1 MEEDKE
7 LDTLNEDTEN
17 DKVNE
22 TIIDTGVEVV
32 ATEDVSAAIYDT
44 RSTRITAEVY
54 SWFDTI
60 LHALVIMVAVFTF
73 FTRMSTVDG
82 TSMLPTLEDNQQ
94 LMLTDLFYTP
104 TYNDIVVVWS
114 DFLPN
119 DEGGRGKAI
128 VKRVIGLPGDT
139 INIDYDNG
147 RVYRNGELLEIEMK
161 DGLLFEDG
169 HQINSYTNEEEGSG
183 GDFTVPE
190 GCLFVMGDNRN
201 GSTDSRSY
209 LVGYVDERNI
219 VGKAYM
225 RIWPFNQFKLF

>member
-7 LDTLNEDTEN
+7 VVTPEEPVEITAAPESTQETEENEPQTEN
-17 DKVNE
+17 NSGNGG
-22 TIIDTGVEVV
+22 I
-32 ATEDVSAAIYDT
+32 A
-44 RSTRITAEVY
+44 AEVY

-60 LHALVIMVAVFTF
+60 LHALAIMVAVFTF

-82 TSMLPTLEDNQQ
+82 TSMLPTLEDKQQ
-94 LMLTDLFYTP
+94 LMLTDIFYKP
-104 TYNDIVVVWS
+104 AYNDIVVVWS

-119 DEGGRGKAI
+119 DDGGRGKAI

-139 INIDYDNG
+139 INIDYENG
-147 RVYRNGELLEIEMK
+147 RVSRNGVQLEVELK
-161 DGLLFEDG
+161 DGQLTEDG
-169 HQINSYTNEEEGSG
+169 HPINSYTNLEEGSG

-190 GCLFVMGDNRN
+190 GKLFVMGDNRN

-209 LVGYVDERNI
+209 LVGYVDDRNV

-225 RIWPFNQFKLF
+225 RIWTFNTFRFFG